1 MKKNDWKIGDSCVWQ
16 RQKYMFQWISISKRL
31 KTTKV
36 AANRINQWWMC
47 CQTKEAQNEMLE
59 SLFFQYNVKDQQDKL
74 FMSDLV
80 KALMPRPPAPP
91 SQFSPALLRSFVT
104 FLQNSDEMATG
115 TCWGQGSGQEHGA
128 AGTTRLLP
136 WRESSQ
142 TRRWKQPSKW
152 NICFISKSKIMLCS
166 SNSNGLLW
174 LVLCLCNWTIDQTMN
189 NIPQV
194 VVSHVPRKG
203 CDHIGYKEEDSGL
216 SSY

>member
-1 MKKNDWKIGDSCVWQ
+1 MWVVQGLRQAVVGRCACDIYDRWLVDMPLVSFLNLLFGRLMLVGERKKTKKNDWKIGDSCVWQ

-91 SQFSPALLRSFVT
+91 SQFSPALLRSFVFFCKIQMKQQDDLLRPGIRSRTWGRWDNSTPAMERKFPNQEVEAT
-104 FLQNSDEMATG
+104 FQMEYLFYWQ
-115 TCWGQGSGQEHGA
+115 
-128 AGTTRLLP
+128 
-136 WRESSQ
+136 
-142 TRRWKQPSKW
+142 K
-152 NICFISKSKIMLCS
+152 
-166 SNSNGLLW
+166 
-174 LVLCLCNWTIDQTMN
+174 
-189 NIPQV
+189 
-194 VVSHVPRKG
+194 
-203 CDHIGYKEEDSGL
+203 
-216 SSY
+216 